1 MMESISYDNKT
12 FISTTNSAN
21 GEVSPSTIF
30 HYHQLHNDPSIV
42 WAEYTGGSIAKG
54 FLIAKIQPDYALD
67 ARYEH
72 VNTSGEL
79 MTGKCR
85 STPELL
91 GDGRIRLHE
100 KWQWTSGDKSSG
112 DSVVEEV
119 KVKRETGNR

>member
-1 MMESISYDNKT
+1 MEYISYHNKT
-12 FISTTNSAN
+12 FISTSNSAN
-21 GEVSPSTIF
+21 GEVSSATVF
-30 HYHQLHNDPSIV
+30 HYHQSHNNPRIV

-54 FLIAKIQPDYALD
+54 FLIATIQPDYTLD

-91 GDGRIRLHE
+91 GDRRIRLHE
-100 KWQWTSGDKSSG
+100 SWQWTSGDESSG
-112 DSVVEEV
+112 NSVVEEV
-119 KVKRETGNR
+119 EIKD